1 MDNAGDWL
9 YIVFLVV
16 AAISGLFNS
25 KNKKKNR
32 PDILGQP
39 DKEIVTND
47 QPASG
52 KGFWEI
58 LQEMESPRPEP
69 EPEPQPQPQAPKVPQ
84 KKKLERS
91 KAFPT
96 PTPFLSSEKNIPD
109 RIAETSPI
117 MAPVEEESGILSDI
131 SFRDLDE
138 LKKGVVYAEIL
149 NRKYS

>member
-47 QPASG
+47 QPTPG

-58 LQEMESPRPEP
+58 LEEMQSPRPK
-69 EPEPQPQPQAPKVPQ
+69 PEPQPQEQKAPK
-84 KKKLERS
+84 KKKLEKA
-91 KAFPT
+91 KAFPA
-96 PTPFLSSEKNIPD
+96 PTPFLSSEIG
-109 RIAETSPI
+109 RAH
-117 MAPVEEESGILSDI
+117 V
-131 SFRDLDE
+131 
-138 LKKGVVYAEIL
+138 
-149 NRKYS
+149 